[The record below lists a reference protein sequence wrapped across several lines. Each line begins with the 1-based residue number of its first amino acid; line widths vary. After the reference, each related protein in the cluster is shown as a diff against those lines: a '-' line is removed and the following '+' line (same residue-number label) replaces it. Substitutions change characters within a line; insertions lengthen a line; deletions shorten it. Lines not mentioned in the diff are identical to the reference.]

1 MRRIA
6 VALSLVL
13 VTAGLASCAESG
25 VGAADA
31 YKIGCPA
38 IDSAAAG
45 GSVAGK
51 AAAAGLEQVKKSGQ
65 LDPEPERWVDAA
77 IAVLGSNDPSKVSG
91 ETKKLIIDGCAD
103 NGYTLQNLK

>member
-1 MRRIA
+1 MRRTV
-6 VALSLVL
+6 VALSLVFA
-13 VTAGLASCAESG
+13 TAGLASCAESG
-25 VGAADA
+25 IGAADA

-51 AAAAGLEQVKKSGQ
+51 AAVAGLEQIKKSGQ
-65 LDPEPERWVDAA
+65 LDPEPERWVDAS
-77 IAVLGSNDPSKVSG
+77 IAVLGSDDPSKASG

-103 NGYTLQNLK
+103 NGYTLQNLR

>member
-1 MRRIA
+1 MRRTI

-13 VTAGLASCAESG
+13 ATAGLASCAESG
-25 VGAADA
+25 VGAQDA

-45 GSVAGK
+45 GSVANK
-51 AAAAGLEQVKKSGQ
+51 AAVAGLEQIKKSGQ
-65 LDPEPERWVDAA
+65 LDPEPERWVDAV
-77 IAVLGSNDPSKVSG
+77 IAVLGSNDPSQAST
-91 ETKKLIIDGCAD
+91 ETKQLIIDGCAD